1 MASTNIT
8 KILPLVVITGPT
20 ASGKTSV
27 AIELAEELGGEIICA
42 DSRSLYKY
50 MDIGTAKPTPQE
62 RARVPHWGLDL
73 VEPGEYFS
81 VADFKQYANT
91 KIAEIRERGHIPFL
105 VGGTG
110 LYIDAIVFDYQFGPP
125 PNENKRAELEELTV
139 QQLQDYCVKNNIEL
153 PENSQNKRYLIRA
166 IEQKSINTKRRD
178 QPLPN
183 TIYVGITTD
192 RQVLKERIALRAEQL
207 FDDGVV
213 NEAILLGKKY
223 GWDSEAMTG
232 NIYPLVYKYLANEL
246 TLGQVKEQ
254 FITADWRLAKRQLTW
269 LRRNAFIHWLPLLE
283 VKAYVLGLLA
293 KR

>member
-1 MASTNIT
+1 MGSPDIA
-8 KILPLVVITGPT
+8 KDLPLVVITGPT
-20 ASGKTSV
+20 ASGKTSA
-27 AIELAEELGGEIICA
+27 AIELAEEVGGEIISA

-81 VADFKQYANT
+81 AADFKEYANT

-110 LYIDAIVFDYQFGPP
+110 LYIDAVVFDYQFGPP
-125 PNENKRAELEELTV
+125 PDENKRAELEGLTV
-139 QQLQDYCVKNNIEL
+139 QQLQEYCVKNNIEL
-153 PENSQNKRYLIRA
+153 PENNQNKRYLIRA
-166 IEQKSINTKRRD
+166 IEQKSINTKRRS
-178 QPLPN
+178 QPLPH

-192 RQVLKERIALRAEQL
+192 RQVLKERIAHRIEQL

-232 NIYPLVYKYLANEL
+232 NIYPIIRRYLAKEL
-246 TLGQVKEQ
+246 TLEQAKEQ
-254 FITADWRLAKRQLTW
+254 SITVDWRLAKRQLTW
-269 LRRNAFIHWLPLLE
+269 LKRNAHIHWLPLTE
-283 VKAYVLGLLA
+283 VKSYVFGLLA
-293 KR
+293 KQ